1 MRSLLLL
8 ALVAC
13 ADRPTTDA
21 GTSDDV
27 TSGKPFK
34 CAVAADDSK
43 FVPDPRILRWPY
55 VTNVTTSTA
64 TVQWGLAAGTTGTI
78 EWGEDDGFGQEAEVE
93 TAPIDFITNP
103 IALQT
108 AVLSGLKPG
117 RGYCYRLTLDGK
129 DMTGPMALHTA
140 PVNDTDEKVRFMAMG
155 DYGGGTLSMA
165 GGVLTEILKHEDEFD
180 FWVTTGDNVYDSGT
194 WQEWEDNQFTFY
206 RQLLRRGISYWPVP
220 GNHDY
225 GSVFSLAP
233 MLTNLDLP
241 RNALREEDLER
252 YYSFDWGPVHFTMA
266 DSQLAV
272 KQVDLIDGVDDMA
285 VWMKE
290 DLDRNQDRPW
300 RIAVWHHPMYMTTP
314 ERSVEPPVALV
325 LSPIVE
331 AAEVPL
337 VLTGHNHCYERFS
350 NMKDGAKLPEGGTT
364 YIITGGGGK
373 SLYDVDPTAPN
384 AHLTEASV
392 STYHFMLFEA
402 DRCTLTGRAIDLNGT
417 EIDRFEL
424 NRCN

>member
-8 ALVAC
+8 VLVAC
-13 ADRPTTDA
+13 ADRATTH
-21 GTSDDV
+21 DV
-27 TSGKPFK
+27 SPGKPFR
-34 CAVAADDSK
+34 CAVVTDDAT
-43 FVPDPRILRWPY
+43 FLPDPRILRWPY

-64 TVQWGLAAGTTGTI
+64 TVQWGLAAGTTGMI
-78 EWGEDDGFGQEAEVE
+78 EWGEDDTFGEEAVVT
-93 TAPIDFITNP
+93 TAPIDLLVQP
-103 IALQT
+103 LALQT

-140 PVNDTDEKVRFMAMG
+140 PANDTEEKVRFMAMG
-155 DYGGGTLSMA
+155 DYGGGPASMA
-165 GGVLTEILKHEDEFD
+165 GAVLTEILKHEDELD
-180 FWVTTGDNVYDSGT
+180 FWVTTGDNVYNSGT

-206 RQLLRRGISYWPVP
+206 RHLLRRGVSYWPVP

-225 GSVFSLAP
+225 GSEFALTP
-233 MLTNLDLP
+233 FLTNLDLP

-252 YYSFDWGPVHFTMA
+252 YYSFDWGPLHFTMA
-266 DSQLAV
+266 DSQGAV
-272 KQVDLIDGVDDMA
+272 KQVNLADGADDMA

-290 DLDRNQDRPW
+290 DLERNKDRPW

-314 ERSVEPPVALV
+314 DRTVELPVAIV
-325 LSPIVE
+325 LAPIAE

-337 VLTGHNHCYERFS
+337 VLTGHNHSYERFGH
-350 NMKDGAKLPEGGTT
+350 MKDGVKLPEGGTT
-364 YIITGGGGK
+364 YVITGAGGK
-373 SLYDVDPTAPN
+373 SLYDVDPMAPN
-384 AHLTEASV
+384 AHLAEASL

-402 DRCTLTGRAIDLNGT
+402 DRCTLIGRAIDLNGT

-424 NRCN
+424 SRCN